1 MDDFA
6 SLALQCQG
14 SPPRIAARCSV
25 FAKSDLIHLQQK
37 GTPVEAMLYA
47 LANAIGV
54 SFVRTKL
61 DAEGKPVAVD
71 KDGNEIPFHPVEKPR
86 IVVPK

>member
-1 MDDFA
+1 MNKHVDR
-6 SLALQCQG
+6 
-14 SPPRIAARCSV
+14 RIT
-25 FAKSDLIHLQQK
+25 KLEK
-37 GTPVEAMLYA
+37 GHDRHEAMLYA